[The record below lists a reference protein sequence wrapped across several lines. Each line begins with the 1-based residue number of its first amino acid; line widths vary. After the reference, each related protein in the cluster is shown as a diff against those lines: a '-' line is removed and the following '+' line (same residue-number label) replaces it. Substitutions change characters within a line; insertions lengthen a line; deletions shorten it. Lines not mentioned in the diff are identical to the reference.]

1 MLSKI
6 SKLFKCSLE
15 FEFLFI
21 IIKLNLVIWI
31 KAIIGLVQILTKI
44 DLLRRVISF
53 VYVVI
58 VLIALLSYDWL
69 SPKVVLILDYEI
81 IEVVL
86 ALNLDLISISRGIG
100 ACTLRRIFSDGAF
113 VTVVKMSLI
122 GILRIKNVD
131 NWLVNLLYMRQML
144 LNVIVK
150 KDFIILVQL

>member
-1 MLSKI
+1 LLSKI

-58 VLIALLSYDWL
+58 ILIALLSYDWL
-69 SPKVVLILDYEI
+69 STEVVLVLDYEI

-86 ALNLDLISISRGIG
+86 ALHLDLISICWGIG
-100 ACTLRRIFSDGAF
+100 AGTLRRIFSNGVF

-131 NWLVNLLYMRQML
+131 NWLVNLLY
-144 LNVIVK
+144 
-150 KDFIILVQL
+150 